1 MIPENIKKE
10 YNELKNL
17 IEKYNYHYYVLNNP
31 LISDTDYDK
40 LFNKFIKLEK
50 KYPELKTPDSPSYR
64 VGGYVISEFKTVQH
78 TVPMLSLDN
87 TYNEQD
93 IHEFHERV
101 KKLLNKENVDYSCEL
116 KIDGISISL
125 RYEKGILSQAITRGN
140 GITGDDVTENV
151 KTIRSIPLKLKEEI
165 DIEVRGEIFMPK
177 KEFLRINE
185 QREEEGLTV
194 FANPRNATAGTI
206 KSLDT
211 SEVAKRHLDSF
222 IYYILT
228 PENYNLKTQYEAL
241 IYLKDLGFKTNEHS
255 KLARNINEVIEYWKY
270 WTENK
275 KNLDYDIDGTVIK
288 VNSFEEQAILGS
300 TARSPRWAIAFKF
313 PAEQAITKV
322 KNVIFQVGSTGI
334 ITPVAIFEPVFLEG
348 TTVQRAS
355 LHNFEYIKERDI
367 RINDYVKIEKAGG
380 IIPQVV
386 NVVIE
391 KRNGNEVPVKEPE
404 KCPVCGGEVGKLNPS
419 EVAIRCLNPLC
430 KAKLKRN
437 LEVWVSRDA
446 MNIQGLGPK
455 LINRIVEAKL
465 VEKVSDLYKLDH
477 FKLATLGHGVG
488 PKMISKILQQIE
500 DSKQRGLEK
509 VLYGLGIPNVG
520 KKIAK
525 DLAKKFKSIDNLMN
539 AEYDELI
546 SIEGI
551 GDDIAQQIYDFF
563 RNDRVREI
571 IDELKKY
578 GVKLEIENANSSN
591 GIFNGMTICATGELE
606 RMPRSKLKEI
616 IETNGG
622 IFKDNVTKKLNLLV
636 VGKNAGSKLEKAKK
650 YGIPIL
656 TEEEFFDK
664 YNI

>member
-64 VGGYVISEFKTVQH
+64 VGGYIISEFKTVQH

-93 IHEFHERV
+93 ILEFHERV

-185 QREEEGLTV
+185 QREEEGLAV

-222 IYYILT
+222 IYYILN

-255 KLARNINEVIEYWKY
+255 KLAKNIDEVIEYWKY

-275 KNLDYDIDGTVIK
+275 KDLDYDIDGTVIK

-322 KNVIFQVGSTGI
+322 KDIVFQVGSTGI

-380 IIPQVV
+380 IIPQIV
-386 NVVIE
+386 NVIIE
-391 KRNGNEVPVKEPE
+391 KRNGNEIPVKEPE

-477 FKLATLGHGVG
+477 FKLATLGYGVG

-500 DSKQRGLEK
+500 DSKQRGLDK

-525 DLAKKFKSIDNLMN
+525 DLAKKFKSIDNLIT

-571 IDELKKY
+571 IDELKKA
-578 GVKLEIENANSSN
+578 GVKLENEEITSE
-591 GIFNGMTICATGELE
+591 GIFNGVSICATGELE
-606 RMPRSKLKEI
+606 RMPRSKLKEL
-616 IETNGG
+616 IEKNGG
-622 IFKDNVTKKLNLLV
+622 VFKDTVTKKLDLLV

-650 YGIPIL
+650 FGIPIM
-656 TEEEFFDK
+656 TEEEFFNK
-664 YNI
+664 YNIM